1 MSAFLK
7 FEFSILDG
15 IQNIFACP
23 FMDKLMVAIS
33 WLGNAGII
41 WILCGIAM
49 LFFKR
54 TRKYGIFVFA
64 GLLCCELFGNQII
77 KNIVCRPRPC
87 HIANVAL
94 LIDMPRGFS
103 FPSGHTFSSFVAATV
118 IAKCDRRL
126 GYAALTFASLIAFS
140 RMYLYVHFPTD
151 VLAGVACG
159 IFFAFLTVYVGN
171 IIAKKIKQRKE
182 NKA

>member
-1 MSAFLK
+1 MK

-15 IQNIFACP
+15 IRNALGCP
-23 FMDKLMVAIS
+23 FMDKLMVFIS
-33 WLGNAGII
+33 TLGNGGVL
-41 WILCGIAM
+41 WILCGVLM

-54 TRKYGIFVFA
+54 TRKYGFFVFA

-87 HIANVAL
+87 HIANVSL

-118 IAKCDRRL
+118 IAKCDRRF
-126 GYAALTFASLIAFS
+126 GYASIPMAALIAFS
-140 RMYLYVHFPTD
+140 RLYLYVHFPTD
-151 VLAGVACG
+151 ILGG
-159 IFFAFLTVYVGN
+159 IAFGIGFALLSVYVGN
-171 IIAKKIKQRKE
+171 LIVKKIETKRAQK
-182 NKA
+182 NNN